1 MDLFKSFSTLAKAV
15 PLACLAFGAQ
25 AETWKY
31 AIEVSQGDIQDLYA
45 QEFKKRIEAKTDGD
59 VKVNIF
65 YGGTLGT
72 SADATELVADGALQF
87 ANISLGHLGSFV
99 PEIQLFS
106 IPFILSENNEVNKHL
121 MTDST
126 TVYQGMEK
134 GFAKTGLR
142 LMSIYSEGEDAWAAN
157 RAVRTPEDLNN
168 FKMRILVSPLQ
179 VEAFKDLG
187 SSPTPLPFGEVYGA
201 LQLKMI
207 DGVGQPISS
216 VYQSNFF
223 EVTDYL
229 ISARHQLFTSA
240 IITGDDWFDGLPT
253 ERQQLIRD
261 TMTEVTHY
269 MMDEVPRLEQE
280 FLAKILQEKPA
291 MTYISLDEAQRDAFR
306 ARAEQTRQKFVQ
318 MVGSHGQQVLDGFL
332 AERDRLEQQLN

>member
-1 MDLFKSFSTLAKAV
+1 MELFKSLSTIVTAASF
-15 PLACLAFGAQ
+15 ACLATGAQ

-31 AIEVSQGDIQDLYA
+31 AIEVSQGDIQDMYA
-45 QEFKKRIEAKTDGD
+45 QEFKKRIEAKTDGEIE
-59 VKVNIF
+59 VNIF

-87 ANISLGHLGSFV
+87 ANISLGHLGTFV

-106 IPFILSENNEVNKHL
+106 IPFILSENNEVNKQL
-121 MTDST
+121 MTDSS
-126 TVYQGMEK
+126 TVYQGMEQ
-134 GFAKTGLR
+134 GFARTGLR

-157 RAVRTPEDLNN
+157 REVHAPEDLDN

-187 SSPTPLPFGEVYGA
+187 ANPTPLPFGEIYGA

-216 VYQSNFF
+216 VYQSKFF

-229 ISARHQLFTSA
+229 ISARHQLFTSS
-240 IITGDDWFDGLPT
+240 IITGDDWFQNLPA
-253 ERQQLIRD
+253 ERQQLVRD

-280 FLAKILQEKPA
+280 FLARILEEKPE
-291 MTYISLDEAQRDAFR
+291 MTYISLNETERDVFR
-306 ARAEQTRQKFVQ
+306 ARAEQTRKKFVG
-318 MVGSHGQQVLDGFL
+318 MTDGKGEQILKDFL
-332 AERDRLEQQLN
+332 AERAELEQRLN

>member
-1 MDLFKSFSTLAKAV
+1 MELFKSLSTVATAASF
-15 PLACLAFGAQ
+15 ACLATGVQ

-31 AIEVSQGDIQDLYA
+31 AIEVSQGDIQDMYA

-59 VKVNIF
+59 VEVKIY

-87 ANISLGHLGSFV
+87 ANISLGHLGTFV

-106 IPFILSENNEVNKHL
+106 IPFILSENNEVNKQL
-121 MTDST
+121 MTDSS
-126 TVYQGMEK
+126 TVYQGMEQS
-134 GFAKTGLR
+134 FSSTGLR

-157 RAVRTPEDLNN
+157 REVHAPADLDN

-187 SSPTPLPFGEVYGA
+187 ASPTPLPFGEIYGA

-216 VYQSNFF
+216 VYQSKFF

-229 ISARHQLFTSA
+229 ISARHQLFTSS
-240 IITGDDWFDGLPT
+240 IITGDDWFQDQPA

-280 FLAKILQEKPA
+280 FLARILKEKPE
-291 MTYISLDEAQRDAFR
+291 MTYISLNESERNAFR
-306 ARAEQTRQKFVQ
+306 ARAEQTRKKFVD
-318 MVGSHGQQVLDGFL
+318 MTDGKGQQILTDFL
-332 AERDRLEQQLN
+332 AERAELEQRLN

>member
-1 MDLFKSFSTLAKAV
+1 MDLFKSFSTLVKAA
-15 PLACLAFGAQ
+15 PLTCLALGAQ

-31 AIEVSQGDIQDLYA
+31 AIEVSQGDIQDMYA

-59 VKVNIF
+59 VEVKIY

-87 ANISLGHLGSFV
+87 ANISLGHLGTFV

-106 IPFILSENNEVNKHL
+106 IPFILSENNEVNKQL
-121 MTDST
+121 MTDSD
-126 TVYQGMEK
+126 TVYQGMEQS
-134 GFAKTGLR
+134 FASTGLR
-142 LMSIYSEGEDAWAAN
+142 LLSIYSEGEDAWAAN
-157 RAVRTPEDLNN
+157 REVRSPEDLDN

-187 SSPTPLPFGEVYGA
+187 ASPTPLPFGEIYGA
-201 LQLKMI
+201 LQLKVI

-216 VYQSNFF
+216 VYQSKFF
-223 EVTDYL
+223 EVSDYL
-229 ISARHQLFTSA
+229 ISARHQQFTSS
-240 IITGDDWFDGLPT
+240 IITGDEWFKEQSD
-253 ERQQLIRD
+253 ERQRLIRD

-280 FLAKILQEKPA
+280 FLARILKEKPD
-291 MTYISLDEAQRDAFR
+291 MTYISLNESERDAFR
-306 ARAEQTRQKFVQ
+306 ARAEQTRKKFVD
-318 MVGSHGQQVLDGFL
+318 MTDGKGQKILDDYL
-332 AERDRLEQQLN
+332 AERTELEQRLN